1 MEKKFIDESIKENN
15 VNIDLNNNERESKEI
30 ILNFN
35 KYNPSELKQEI
46 DEQINMDNQKQEDNK
61 ENKDRKSK
69 RNYGIDLLR
78 IISMYLICIMHVFYG
93 SILYTVELK
102 STNYFLVWFLE
113 TTSYCATDCY
123 ALISG
128 YVGVSSKYRYANIVY
143 LWLQVEFHSLGILFI
158 SAIIKR
164 EMFTLGEFYDQ
175 VLPITNERYWYFSS
189 YFGLF
194 LVIPYLNYS
203 LNNIPKNIA
212 KWNLILGIIIITTF
226 SRLNSNFIYLSNGY
240 SSFWLIILYIVG
252 GYIKKFEPFKN
263 IKKLY
268 LILIW
273 IFCIII
279 SWIVKISIEVYKEE
293 DSTGD
298 LFISYLSI
306 TILIVAVIMLE
317 LFSRINFNKKPKI
330 IEILAS
336 TSFGVYIVHTHTVIA
351 NWCNKRFTPFNDYN
365 PILFVL
371 ATIGTSLTMYVA
383 STIIDYLRY
392 RLFEL
397 IKLRKFLLKMEE
409 KFNKKF
415 IDVEI

>member
-1 MEKKFIDESIKENN
+1 MEKKFIDESIKINN

-46 DEQINMDNQKQEDNK
+46 DEQINMNNQKQEDNK

-164 EMFTLGEFYDQ
+164 EIKDIGIFHHILD
-175 VLPITNERYWYFSS
+175 YF
-189 YFGLF
+189 
-194 LVIPYLNYS
+194 
-203 LNNIPKNIA
+203 
-212 KWNLILGIIIITTF
+212 
-226 SRLNSNFIYLSNGY
+226 
-240 SSFWLIILYIVG
+240 
-252 GYIKKFEPFKN
+252 
-263 IKKLY
+263 
-268 LILIW
+268 
-273 IFCIII
+273 
-279 SWIVKISIEVYKEE
+279 
-293 DSTGD
+293 
-298 LFISYLSI
+298 
-306 TILIVAVIMLE
+306 
-317 LFSRINFNKKPKI
+317 
-330 IEILAS
+330 
-336 TSFGVYIVHTHTVIA
+336 
-351 NWCNKRFTPFNDYN
+351 
-365 PILFVL
+365 
-371 ATIGTSLTMYVA
+371 
-383 STIIDYLRY
+383 
-392 RLFEL
+392 
-397 IKLRKFLLKMEE
+397 
-409 KFNKKF
+409 
-415 IDVEI
+415 